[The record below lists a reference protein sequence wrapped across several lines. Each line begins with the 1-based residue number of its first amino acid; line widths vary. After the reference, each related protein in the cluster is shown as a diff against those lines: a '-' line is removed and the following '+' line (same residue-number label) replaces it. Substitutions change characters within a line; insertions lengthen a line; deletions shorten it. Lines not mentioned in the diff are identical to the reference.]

1 VSLCVFFAPLQAEPS
16 SDETS
21 LEEQKILMGIV
32 TFGNTDTKQVM
43 SPRID
48 IFALRNNESFAD
60 IYSKIIEKDIPEF
73 QSIGIVLTHIE
84 GVLFVKDLLRH
95 LDEKILLGTL

>member
-1 VSLCVFFAPLQAEPS
+1 VDQLSQALELTS
-16 SDETS
+16 SDET

-48 IFALRNNESFAD
+48 I
-60 IYSKIIEKDIPEF
+60 
-73 QSIGIVLTHIE
+73 
-84 GVLFVKDLLRH
+84 LL
-95 LDEKILLGTL
+95 

>member
-1 VSLCVFFAPLQAEPS
+1 MRESTVYLHNKLGKQKTNFSVDQLSQALELTS

-48 IFALRNNESFAD
+48 IFALEITESFAD

-73 QSIGIVLTHIE
+73 QFIGIVLTI
-84 GVLFVKDLLRH
+84 
-95 LDEKILLGTL
+95 

>member
-1 VSLCVFFAPLQAEPS
+1 VDQLSQALELTS

-48 IFALRNNESFAD
+48 IFALEITESFAD
-60 IYSKIIEKDIPEF
+60 IYSKLSKRIF
-73 QSIGIVLTHIE
+73 QNSSLSG
-84 GVLFVKDLLRH
+84 
-95 LDEKILLGTL
+95 

>member
-1 VSLCVFFAPLQAEPS
+1 VDQLSQALELTS

-32 TFGNTDTKQVM
+32 TFGNTMKQVM

-48 IFALRNNESFAD
+48 IFALEITESFAD
-60 IYSKIIEKDIPEF
+60 IYSKLSKRIF
-73 QSIGIVLTHIE
+73 QNSSLSG
-84 GVLFVKDLLRH
+84 
-95 LDEKILLGTL
+95 